1 MAWTISTTYT
11 QVNDYSAKDALASG
25 DAEKIIL
32 GSDVDDE
39 LSAIATAIALKL
51 DAGSVASP
59 TEAADGTDTE
69 SVMTPNSVTQWSNA
83 NGGHVG
89 ELWNLSDPA
98 ADRILFYDFSAG
110 AGSMLAQLTVGDG
123 IEINATTLQLP
134 AALAGDGLTLTS
146 GVLAV
151 VGGNGIT
158 ANADDSALTDA
169 AATTTN
175 PIDVTSG
182 AITLDATALTNIEGS
197 ALAATDEFIVDDNGT
212 PKAIAVQ
219 DMGLRVQS
227 LGTTSRGL
235 LASDMNSIMKW
246 TGTATLTIDLNSST
260 DIPLGV
266 PVVLIMDHAS
276 QQLTVT
282 AATSVTLESVYH
294 PGGGS
299 AASDTVRA
307 GGMALLVQTE
317 TDVWQLTGDILT

>member
-51 DAGSVASP
+51 DAGSVAS
-59 TEAADGTDTE
+59 TAEAQAGTDTE
-69 SVMTPNSVTQWSNA
+69 SVMTPNSVTEWSNA

-134 AALAGDGLTLTS
+134 ATLAGDGLTLTS
-146 GVLAV
+146 GVLDV

-158 ANADDSALTDA
+158 ANANDIALTDA

-197 ALAATDEFIVDDNGT
+197 ALAATDEFIVDDGGT

-219 DMGLRVQS
+219 DMGLRVQT
-227 LGTTSRGL
+227 GQTTQN
-235 LASDMNSIMKW
+235 LAADDMNTIMKF
-246 TGTATLTIDLNSST
+246 TGTATLTIQTNATT

-266 PVVLIMDHAS
+266 PVVLVMDHAT

-282 AATSVTLESVYH
+282 ADTSVTLESIYH